1 MVAAYPLQ
9 CNLASNPRYTSYHRG
24 SSMPDDDGK
33 LTSSSISAMVMY
45 SMSSA
50 SMLLINKLCLKALPL
65 PGLVSTAQF
74 VFSAVAILLI
84 KVCGVA
90 PVDDFEWKKVRR
102 ANHALGLPYRA
113 V

>member
-1 MVAAYPLQ
+1 
-9 CNLASNPRYTSYHRG
+9 
-24 SSMPDDDGK
+24 MPDDTGK
-33 LTSSSISAMVMY
+33 LTSTSISAMVMY

-74 VFSAVAILLI
+74 VFSAVAILGI
-84 KVCGVA
+84 KTCGVA

-102 ANHALGLPYRA
+102 ADHAYFRPGVPSEPLASTRPHPPLLDRCGRTCCT
-113 V
+113 

>member
-1 MVAAYPLQ
+1 
-9 CNLASNPRYTSYHRG
+9 
-24 SSMPDDDGK
+24 MPDDTGK
-33 LTSSSISAMVMY
+33 LTSTSISAMVMY

-102 ANHALGLPYRA
+102 ANHAC
-113 V
+113 